1 MTRQEHEVAGI
12 ISKDAN
18 DDARRLFEC
27 AKKYETIV
35 KQVDELLGIMNKG
48 TSVHKP
54 RKSRRGSASVAVS
67 SSQPNNND
75 ALVQT
80 VTRFLHELRAN
91 PKDSECSRST

>member
-12 ISKDAN
+12 ISNDAN
-18 DDARRLFEC
+18 DDDRRLYEC
-27 AKKYETIV
+27 ARKYETIV
-35 KQVDELLGIMNKG
+35 KKVDELLGIMNKG
-48 TSVHKP
+48 TSVPKP
-54 RKSRRGSASVAVS
+54 RK
-67 SSQPNNND
+67 PNNNE